1 MSFPSVPFQDLYW
14 EIFWMNSQ
22 NPLHILF
29 LLLAF
34 TFFHVSVNSIS
45 LSLISLVTMFHL
57 SDEATLA
64 CVKLTNYCHCLNLNL
79 KIRQPNN
86 KIHMLFFTFAITK
99 SHITIAWNKHRNRI
113 YFDIDAEMKGNQLF
127 LFVYYL
133 LLCVSVL
140 HDKNWLKFFLNDEI
154 CMIENSLF

>member
-1 MSFPSVPFQDLYW
+1 MNRCWFYINLNRKASLNCLLVTSFEEKWNANKSCQKESYLMSFPSVPFQDLYW

-29 LLLAF
+29 LLLTF

-86 KIHMLFFTFAITK
+86 KIHMLPSPNLI
-99 SHITIAWNKHRNRI
+99 
-113 YFDIDAEMKGNQLF
+113 
-127 LFVYYL
+127 
-133 LLCVSVL
+133 
-140 HDKNWLKFFLNDEI
+140 
-154 CMIENSLF
+154 